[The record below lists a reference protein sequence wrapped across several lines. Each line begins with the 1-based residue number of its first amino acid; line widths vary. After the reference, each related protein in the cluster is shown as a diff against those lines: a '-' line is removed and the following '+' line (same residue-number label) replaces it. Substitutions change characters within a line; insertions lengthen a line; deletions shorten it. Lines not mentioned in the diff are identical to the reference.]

1 MLLYLQDPHGCGED
15 DEIPCT
21 PAFGTSELAQH
32 PEPEATAQPDESSHE
47 DDDDNE
53 SILQRGGLVEEETV
67 SKLEEATMVDAAF
80 PTRLCSSEGEQTQEV
95 LEVDVADVQMP
106 GEVVKKGSDMFTTT
120 NIPEVSFHASCQE
133 LTYQTLWK
141 LSGYSED
148 EEVGSFYV
156 PALAAV
162 VPPVKVHQTLSNVLN
177 SL

>member
-1 MLLYLQDPHGCGED
+1 M
-15 DEIPCT
+15 
-21 PAFGTSELAQH
+21 SELAQH

-47 DDDDNE
+47 DDDNE

-67 SKLEEATMVDAAF
+67 LKLEEATMVDAAF
-80 PTRLCSSEGEQTQEV
+80 PMNLCNSKGEQTQEV

-106 GEVVKKGSDMFTTT
+106 GEVVKKGSDVFTTT
-120 NIPEVSFHASCQE
+120 NIPEVSFHASCHE